1 MDKKIR
7 VAMLGM
13 GNMGRAHI
21 AQLRKMEDVEIAALC
36 SATDG
41 ALKYNEE
48 NGTDFPVYT
57 DFDRLLNEVELDA
70 VYVTLPPY
78 AHDGQIEKA
87 AEKKLAIFTEKP
99 LAITLERAQ
108 SIADAVAKNGVKSM
122 MGYHMRFGGAVKYL
136 RKLMA
141 EGITGKPTLYSAN
154 YECNSLHTPWWIR
167 RELCGGQ
174 IFEQIIHLYDMAYY
188 MMGDFASVSGY
199 VANLCH
205 QDVPNYTIED
215 TSAVSIRFKNGSL
228 GSITGSN
235 CAVPDR
241 WMGIFKIV
249 FENCV
254 AEFPDFNEVK
264 ITYTKGDI
272 REERLTFN
280 DDVRWEQNRYFI
292 DMVKGEKP
300 PFATIEEGLEGVKI
314 VAGAVKSSENGGIPI
329 SY

>member
-1 MDKKIR
+1 
-7 VAMLGM
+7 
-13 GNMGRAHI
+13 
-21 AQLRKMEDVEIAALC
+21 MED
-36 SATDG
+36 
-41 ALKYNEE
+41 
-48 NGTDFPVYT
+48 
-57 DFDRLLNEVELDA
+57 
-70 VYVTLPPY
+70 
-78 AHDGQIEKA
+78 
-87 AEKKLAIFTEKP
+87 
-99 LAITLERAQ
+99 
-108 SIADAVAKNGVKSM
+108 GV
-122 MGYHMRFGGAVKYL
+122 
-136 RKLMA
+136 
-141 EGITGKPTLYSAN
+141 TGKPTLYSAN

-215 TSAVSIRFKNGSL
+215 TSAVSIRFKNGTL

-241 WMGIFKIV
+241 WAGIFKIV

-264 ITYTKGDI
+264 ITYTKGGV
-272 REERLTFN
+272 REEHLIFD
-280 DDVRWEQNRYFI
+280 DDVRWEENRYFI

>member
-1 MDKKIR
+1 MERKIR

-13 GNMGRAHI
+13 GIWTHAHRPASKDGRRRGCCA
-21 AQLRKMEDVEIAALC
+21 C
-36 SATDG
+36 SVTDD
-41 ALKYNEE
+41 AKKYNEE
-48 NGTDFPVYT
+48 NGTSLAIYD
-57 DFDRLLNEVELDA
+57 DFDRMLEEVALDA
-70 VYVTLPPY
+70 VYVTLPPF

-87 AEKKLAIFTEKP
+87 AAKKLAIFTEKP

-108 SIADAVAKNGVKSM
+108 SIADAVRENGVKSM
-122 MGYHMRFGGAVKYL
+122 MGYHMRFGGAVKHV
-136 RKLMA
+136 RKLM
-141 EGITGKPTLYSAN
+141 EDGVTGKPTLYSAN

-205 QDVPNYTIED
+205 RDVPNYTIED
-215 TSAVSIRFKNGSL
+215 TSAVSIRFKNGTL

-241 WMGIFKIV
+241 WAGIFKIV

-264 ITYTKGDI
+264 ITYTKGGV
-272 REERLTFN
+272 REEHLIFD
-280 DDVRWEQNRYFI
+280 DDVRWEENRYFI

-314 VAGAVKSSENGGIPI
+314 VAGAVKSSENGGVPI